1 MLINGKMMEELMNSS
16 QGVADSTAEDMLA
29 VLKGELAMETA
40 NQVNEAAL
48 IKQKEMEFQED
59 LKKLWLN
66 HADHLLVTFFY
77 KQLNGF

>member
-1 MLINGKMMEELMNSS
+1 
-16 QGVADSTAEDMLA
+16 
-29 VLKGELAMETA
+29 META